1 MTGWHKILLLVTC
14 LGCAVWFGFLAV
26 RSPKFVPLLGY
37 IIILEWVWKYYL
49 SKAVNAFSTFTYKY
63 YIKFSVEINN
73 KPIMTYGL
81 HTTRDEISN
90 IETVREVKKEIL
102 KEVIDTYDL
111 DLDIEDADGLVDIIS
126 ISYLGKHRRRL
137 SW

>member
-1 MTGWHKILLLVTC
+1 MTGWHKILLLFVC
-14 LGCAVWFGFLAV
+14 LGCTVWFGFLAV
-26 RSPKFVPLLGY
+26 RSPKFTPLLGY

-90 IETVREVKKEIL
+90 IETVREVKTEIL
-102 KEVIDTYDL
+102 KEIIDIYDL
-111 DLDIEDADGLVDIIS
+111 DLDTEDADRLVDIIS
-126 ISYLGKHRRRL
+126 ISYLGKHRRL

>member
-1 MTGWHKILLLVTC
+1 MAWWKKVLLLLTC
-14 LGCAVWFGFLAV
+14 LGCTVWFGFLAV
-26 RSPKFVPLLGY
+26 RSPKFTPLLGY

-73 KPIMTYGL
+73 KPVMTYGL
-81 HTTRDEISN
+81 HTSQDEISSL
-90 IETVREVKKEIL
+90 ETMREVKKEIL

-126 ISYLGKHRRRL
+126 ISYLGKHRRL